1 MLLAHVS
8 KPKYTFFRLGL
19 SKKATHADWLDTLVD
34 GCSVAQ
40 KTVVLTSRKFICKE
54 ISLHCGPPFRNVWL
68 CVCHRSTL
76 SKFSRPIGAERR
88 LIVQAF
94 NLYDIIS
101 FHINWGSL
109 FKTHVILTPCAC
121 VPRVRAAVDD
131 TVWGGPSSATLWN
144 SYEWN
149 VVGTS

>member
-19 SKKATHADWLDTLVD
+19 STKATHADWLDTLVD

-54 ISLHCGPPFRNVWL
+54 ISLHCGPQPAMSG
-68 CVCHRSTL
+68 CVCHLSTL
-76 SKFSRPIGAERR
+76 SKMSWPICAERH
-88 LIVQAF
+88 LIVQACS
-94 NLYDIIS
+94 LYDIIT
-101 FHINWGSL
+101 FRIIWGSL

-131 TVWGGPSSATLWN
+131 TVWGGPSSATRWN